1 MRRIFPLLCLTAALL
16 AMPAAPV
23 ALALP
28 TPISPDES
36 RFMELAG
43 PIKPQAAMPSTVV
56 RVAETFL
63 GKPYVANMLDAVEE
77 TPEGVE
83 PLVTRLDAFDCV
95 TLVES
100 SLAIARAVSG
110 GAPSFGT
117 FERELER
124 LRYRDGKRGGYAT
137 RLHYFSEWIADNERR
152 GTVLDLTPSLG
163 GEADRRPLRF
173 MTAHRTAYRK
183 LSDDQTF
190 QAIKAAESELAASPR
205 YMIPKERVAAV
216 LPMLMSG
223 DIVAVTTN
231 IEGLDVVHTGLVY
244 RKKDGAVHL
253 LHAPEPGHPVT
264 ISTKPLVEYLQ
275 TFKVQTGVMVARPL
289 APGGKAE

>member
-1 MRRIFPLLCLTAALL
+1 MRRITPFLVAAAAIALTA
-16 AMPAAPV
+16 PT

-36 RFMELAG
+36 RFLELAG
-43 PIKPQAAMPSTVV
+43 PIKATPAMPTTVA

-63 GKPYVANMLDAVEE
+63 GRPYAAHMLDAVEE
-77 TPEGVE
+77 TAEGVE
-83 PLVTRLDAFDCV
+83 PLVARLDAFDCV

-100 SLAIARAVSG
+100 SVAIARTLNA
-110 GAPSFGT
+110 ATPSFTT
-117 FERELER
+117 FQKELEK

-137 RLHYFSEWIADNERR
+137 RMHYFSEWIADNERR
-152 GTVLDLTPSLG
+152 GLVLDMTPSLG

-183 LSDDQTF
+183 LADDRTF
-190 QAIKAAESELAASPR
+190 AAIKDAENELAATPR
-205 YMIPKERVAAV
+205 YVIPKERLAGA

-223 DIVAVTTN
+223 DIVAITTN

-244 RKKDGAVHL
+244 RKKDGGVHL
-253 LHAPEPGHPVT
+253 LHAPEPGQPVT
-264 ISTKPLVEYLQ
+264 VSTKPLVEYLQ
-275 TFKVQTGVMVARPL
+275 TFKVHTGVMVARPL
-289 APGGKAE
+289 APVGKHE